1 MQLLSGKDLSINLQ
15 SNLQSQYQKVFAD
28 KPVYVAIIFLGDD
41 YSSTVY
47 VNHKKK
53 YGEKI
58 GISTIVF
65 GQSDFDNGDFSKFR
79 NLDLF
84 INQEYTEVHQV
95 IELIQYLNY
104 DPNCVGII
112 VQLPLPA
119 NFQSSKALLL
129 STISPAKDID
139 GIGGINVGL
148 SSIDLI
154 DFLPATPKAVLYLL
168 DQYKLGDLNGKVI
181 SILGQ
186 SNLIGKPLALECIKR
201 GATVFSFNENSDIS
215 HIKEI
220 TLKSDYIISCTG
232 KVHLIDLSFIREDNS
247 QVIVDVGYGHID
259 GKPVGDVNF
268 DNIKDKVGYITP
280 VPGGVG
286 PLTVACLFDNIF
298 TLQEHKEILKKYKL

>member
-1 MQLLSGKDLSINLQ
+1 MQLLSWKDLSINLQ

-28 KPVYVAIIFLGDD
+28 KPVYVAIIFLWDD

-53 YGEKI
+53 YWEKI
-58 GISTIVF
+58 WISTIVF
-65 GQSDFDNGDFSKFR
+65 GQSDFDNWDFSKFR

-139 GIGGINVGL
+139 GIWWINVGL

-168 DQYKLGDLNGKVI
+168 DQYKLWDLNWKVI
-181 SILGQ
+181 SILWQ
-186 SNLIGKPLALECIKR
+186 SNLIWKPLALECIKR
-201 GATVFSFNENSDIS
+201 WATVFSFNENSDIS

-220 TLKSDYIISCTG
+220 TLKSDYIISCTW

-247 QVIVDVGYGHID
+247 QVIVDVGYWHID

-268 DNIKDKVGYITP
+268 DNIKDKVWYITP
-280 VPGGVG
+280 VPGWVW

>member
-1 MQLLSGKDLSINLQ
+1 MQLLSGKDISQNLQ
-15 SNLQSQYQKVFAD
+15 SKLQLKKIETFTD
-28 KPVYVAIIFLGDD
+28 KPVYVAIIFLGED

-58 GISTIVF
+58 GISTMVF
-65 GQSDFDNGDFSKFR
+65 GQTSFENPDSGKFR

-84 INQEYTEVHQV
+84 INQEYNDVHQV

-104 DPNCVGII
+104 DPSCVGII
-112 VQLPLPA
+112 IQLPLPEKFHKFKNQILA
-119 NFQSSKALLL
+119 
-129 STISPAKDID
+129 TISPSKDID
-139 GIGGINVGL
+139 GMGGVDVGL

-168 DQYKLGDLNGKVI
+168 DEYKLGNLDGKAV

-186 SNLIGKPLALECIKR
+186 SNLIGKPLALECIKK
-201 GATVFSFNENSDIS
+201 GATVFSFNENSDVN

-220 TLKSDYIISCTG
+220 TQKSDYIISCTG
-232 KVHLIDLSFIREDNS
+232 KVHLIDSSFIRDDNS
-247 QVIVDVGYGHID
+247 QIIVDVGYGHID

-268 DNIKDKVGYITP
+268 DDIKDKVGYITP

-298 TLQEHKEILKKYKL
+298 VLQEYKEIFKKYKL

>member
-1 MQLLSGKDLSINLQ
+1 MKLLSWKEVSEKLQ
-15 SNLQSQYQKVFAD
+15 SILKLKKAETFGD
-28 KPVYVAIIFLGDD
+28 KPVYIAIIFLWED
-41 YSSTVY
+41 YSSNVY

-58 GISTIVF
+58 WISTIVF
-65 GQSDFDNGDFSKFR
+65 GQTSFDNSDSSNFR

-84 INQEYTEVHQV
+84 INQEYNDVHQV
-95 IELIQYLNY
+95 IELVQYLNY

-112 VQLPLPA
+112 VQLPLPEK
-119 NFQSSKALLL
+119 FQKSKNMIL

-139 GIGGINVGL
+139 WMWWVDVGL

-168 DQYKLGDLNGKVI
+168 DQYNLWNLDWKAI
-181 SILGQ
+181 SILWQ
-186 SNLIGKPLALECIKR
+186 SNLVGKPLALECIKKW
-201 GATVFSFNENSDIS
+201 ATVFSFNENSDIN

-220 TLKSDYIISCTG
+220 TKKSDYIFTCTW
-232 KVHLIDLSFIREDNS
+232 KVHLIDSLFIRDDNS
-247 QVIVDVGYGHID
+247 QIIVDIGYGHID

-268 DNIKDKVGYITP
+268 DDIQDKVAYITP
-280 VPGGVG
+280 VPWWVW